1 MKLKRISQAVM
12 LIGAVS
18 IGQMAMAAESIEK
31 IEVTGTS
38 IKRIAKEGAI
48 PVQQLKRE
56 DIQRTGA
63 TTVAELIQ
71 KLPAMQG
78 FTIAPLAAGTN
89 SGGRSSASIHAI
101 GEDYTLVL
109 LNGRRV
115 APFESG
121 ASVNLNS
128 IPLSAVERVEVLT
141 DGASALYGSDA
152 IAGVVNFILKK
163 RETGGNAEVSID
175 VPQEGGG
182 ESWNV
187 NASYGLN
194 LMDDRLN
201 VLVSYRHEEQK
212 LMKATDREFAKSA
225 RFPFYFNGHNYRYD
239 KSSPNSI
246 PANVDVEYKDAK
258 GNLQSVSFNPYK
270 RANNGA
276 CPQLTYE
283 SYNEPDK
290 CIFDYASTVEI
301 LPENKRDNMYA
312 TANYKINDQFK
323 LFSDLALTRLD
334 LTAKIAPNA
343 VPFSVDVGSDQYKKY
358 ILPYLTAEQ
367 AKGVTDI
374 SGGYRTFDWGGRA
387 SQTITDSAHFV
398 FGGEAD
404 IAGWNLNSAIT
415 WSKNKLDERYV
426 GGYMLDKEFR
436 EMMDKREFD
445 PFAPIGQQ
453 SEATR
458 AKIAKS
464 IYNGSLRTASTTL
477 KGIDGRASGELFQL
491 PGGAANLGIGADYR
505 ELAFEQTPSDVAK
518 KEMIYNVTAPD
529 AYDLKRSNYG
539 MFGELLLPLVKNL
552 EVTVG
557 ARYDSISGVKSRFEQ
572 AGAMKEET
580 VGERQSSGTYK
591 VSMRYQ
597 PMPSLLLR
605 SSYGTGFKTATMLD
619 IARPLTEYGVTA
631 TPRSCPFAGNDPNGY
646 CKPGLNTYQQL
657 SVGND
662 KLKPEK
668 STQYT
673 LGFRFEPSP
682 LFSGGLDLWDVEIRD
697 AVSSVSED
705 LAFSDPQRYRELFT
719 TWKEQATGRVYWA
732 FKDAKV
738 NIGKQHNRGI
748 DWDVSSRIKLDFGT
762 LTNSFNGTYMIK
774 ADYTKAG
781 TEEWTDSL
789 GFFGI
794 DDQVTFRTVAKFST
808 TLQTGAFTNSF
819 TVNFRSGYTDAS
831 TKVLNLDTGK
841 TEFVRLEVP
850 TYSTIDWQGKY
861 AVNKSLEVRAGIKNL
876 FNREPPL
883 SLRESSG
890 HQVGFDPRYAD
901 MMLRTFYATASYK
914 F

>member
-12 LIGAVS
+12 LIGAVG
-18 IGQMAMAAESIEK
+18 IGQVAMGAESVDK

-78 FTIAPLAAGTN
+78 FTISAIAAGSN
-89 SGGRSSASIHAI
+89 SGGRVSASIHDI

-121 ASVNLNS
+121 SSVNLNS

-163 RETGGNAEVSID
+163 KQDGGNVEVGFD
-175 VPQEGGG
+175 APQEGGG
-182 ESWNV
+182 ESWNL

-194 LMDDRLN
+194 LMEDRFN
-201 VLVSYRHEEQK
+201 MVVSYRHEEQK
-212 LMKATDREFAKSA
+212 QMKATDREFAKTA
-225 RFPFYFNGHNYRYD
+225 YVPFYFNGNNYVYD
-239 KSSPNSI
+239 RTSAASI
-246 PANVDVEYKDAK
+246 PANATVTYKDAAGK
-258 GNLQSVSFNPYK
+258 TQGISFNPYK
-270 RANNGA
+270 AANNGK

-283 SYNEPDK
+283 SITDSKN
-290 CIFDYASTVEI
+290 CNFDFGATVEI
-301 LPENKRDNMYA
+301 LPENKRDSFFT
-312 TANYKINDQFK
+312 TASYKLNDQFK
-323 LFSDLALTRLD
+323 LFSDLALTRFD
-334 LTAKIAPNA
+334 LTARIAPNNA
-343 VPFSVDVGSDQYKKY
+343 PFNIATNSEMYKKY

-367 AKGVTDI
+367 AKGVTRVAG
-374 SGGYRTFDWGGRA
+374 SYRTYEWGGRA
-387 SQTITDSAHFV
+387 SQTITDSSHFV

-404 IAGWNLNSAIT
+404 LAGWNFNSALT

-426 GGYMLDKEFR
+426 GGYMLDAEFR
-436 EMMDKREFD
+436 DMLAKGEFD

-464 IYNGSLRTASTTL
+464 IYNGSVRTSSTTA
-477 KGIDGRASGELFQL
+477 KGVDARASGELFKL
-491 PGGAANLGIGADYR
+491 PGGMANLGLGADYR
-505 ELAFEQTPSDVAK
+505 EVQFQQDPSDAAK
-518 KEMIYNVTAPD
+518 NDMIYNFAAPNQ
-529 AYDLKRSNYG
+529 YDMKRSNYG
-539 MFGELLLPLVKNL
+539 VFGELLLPVVKDL
-552 EVTVG
+552 EVTIG
-557 ARYDSISGVKSRFEQ
+557 TRFDSISGVKSRVVQ
-572 AGAMKEET
+572 ADNSSKEET
-580 VGERQSSGTYK
+580 LGGRESASTYK
-591 VSMRYQ
+591 ISARYQ
-597 PMPSLLLR
+597 PMPALLLR
-605 SSYGTGFKTATMLD
+605 GSYGTGFKTASMLE
-619 IARPLTEYGVTA
+619 IARPLNESGVTA
-631 TPRSCPFAGNDPNGY
+631 SNYSCPFPNGSAEL
-646 CKPGLNTYQQL
+646 CKTGKAQYQRL

-682 LFSGGLDLWDVEIRD
+682 LFSGGLDLWDVEIKD
-697 AVSSVSED
+697 AVSQVDEQ
-705 LAFSDPQRYRELFT
+705 LAFADPERYKELFMP
-719 TWKEQATGRVYWA
+719 WKEKATGNVYWA
-732 FKDAKV
+732 YKLASV
-738 NIGKQHNRGI
+738 NIGKVHNRGI
-748 DWDVSSRIKLDFGT
+748 DWDMSSRMKFDFGT

-774 ADYTKAG
+774 ADYTKPG
-781 TEEWTDSL
+781 TTEWTDSL
-789 GFFGI
+789 GFFGTNNN
-794 DDQVTFRTVAKFST
+794 VTFRTIAKFTS
-808 TLQTGAFTNSF
+808 TLQTGALTNSL
-819 TVNFRSGYTDAS
+819 TVNFRSGYTDAEA
-831 TKVLNLDTGK
+831 TVRNLGTGK
-841 TEFVRLEVP
+841 NENIRLEVP

-861 AVNKSLEVRAGIKNL
+861 AVNKSMEVRAGIKNL

-883 SLRESSG
+883 SLRNSSG
-890 HQVGFDPRYAD
+890 HQIGFDARYAD